1 MSQID
6 NNFLNLLLRLEQAET
21 PTTLFLKS
29 LIYLNPINMTISKH
43 ILFFNQISISDIGKV
58 GGKNASLGEMYC
70 RLNPIGIKIPNGFA
84 VTAEGYRLF
93 RKENNL
99 EKPLEDLLLSLDT
112 KEYSNLSSIG
122 EKARNLIL
130 SATIPEEIGNDI
142 RAAYQELCKQCEIN
156 NLDVAVRSSATS
168 EDLPSAS
175 FAGRMESFLNISGE
189 KQLLD
194 AVRRCYA
201 SLFTDRAIKYRHD
214 MGFTAMDI
222 AISVGVQQ
230 MVRSDKASSGV
241 AFTLDPDSGFKNVIV
256 INGTF
261 GLGENIVQGR
271 VTPDEWV
278 VFKPTLFNKKRNP
291 ILKSRCGQ
299 KEFTMI
305 YSDKAEIASAEKT
318 IVNIVTP
325 LTERNK
331 FSLNGSEVIKLA
343 QWCQKIED
351 HYKKAMDIEWAKDG
365 LNDQLYI
372 VQARPETVHGKE
384 RKQTVEIY
392 SLKEK
397 NRLPE
402 GQGKL
407 LTSGIAL
414 GNKIISGKA
423 RILNNPQEG
432 NLLQQGEIL
441 ITDVTNPDWDPILK
455 KAAAIITNKGG
466 RTSHSAIVAR
476 ELGTVAVVGCGN
488 ATDVIKNGQEIT
500 VSCAEG
506 KDGNIYEGLLKWE
519 IKEQD
524 FSHLD
529 LPKTN
534 PMFILADPERA
545 FDLSFYPNKGV
556 GLMRME
562 FAISNTIKIHP
573 NALCEPEK
581 VTDEMTIST
590 IKELTKGYENGTDY
604 FVDKLAEAVSTVA
617 AAFYPKDVI
626 VRMSDFKS
634 NEYANLIGGK
644 YFEPE
649 EENPMI
655 GFRGASR
662 YYSDFYRRGFALECE
677 AMKKVRNEM
686 GLHNVKLMI
695 PFCRTVEEGKKVI
708 AEMAKNGLIQSENEL
723 EIYVMVEIPSNVLM
737 ADQFAQIFDGFS
749 IGSNDLTQ
757 LTLGLDRDSVL
768 VSFLFSEQ
776 NPAVK
781 SLIRETIH
789 AAKRNNIKVGLCGQA
804 PSDIPEFA
812 QFLVEEGIDSIS
824 FNPDALIKGIENIL
838 VAEKKNTVRI

>member
-1 MSQID
+1 M
-6 NNFLNLLLRLEQAET
+6 AT
-21 PTTLFLKS
+21 
-29 LIYLNPINMTISKH
+29 SKH
-43 ILFFNQISISDIGKV
+43 ILFFNQISITDIGKV

-70 RLNPIGIKIPNGFA
+70 QLNPIGINIPNGFA
-84 VTAEGYRLF
+84 VTAEGYRMF
-93 RKENNL
+93 RKANNL
-99 EKPLEDLLLSLDT
+99 DKTLEDLLLSLDT

-122 EKARNLIL
+122 EKARNHIL
-130 SATIPEEIGNDI
+130 SASIPEEINSEI
-142 RAAYQELCKQCEIN
+142 RVAYQELCKQCEIN

-189 KQLLD
+189 IQLLE

-214 MGFTAMDI
+214 MGFANMDI

-241 AFTLDPDSGFKNVIV
+241 AFTIDPDSGFKNAIV

-271 VTPDEWV
+271 VTPDEWM
-278 VFKPTLFNKKRNP
+278 VFKPTLFNKKLNP

-305 YSDKAEIASAEKT
+305 YSEKIEGASAEKT
-318 IVNIVTP
+318 IENIDTP
-325 LTERNK
+325 LADRNK
-331 FSLNGSEVIKLA
+331 FSLNPNEVVKLA

-372 VQARPETVHGKE
+372 VQARPETIHGKE

-392 SLKEK
+392 TLKEK
-397 NRLPE
+397 S
-402 GQGKL
+402 KV

-441 ITDVTNPDWDPILK
+441 VTDVTNPDWDPILK

-488 ATDVIKNGQEIT
+488 ATSVIKNGQEIT

-524 FSHLD
+524 FSHLA
-529 LPKTN
+529 LPKTD

-581 VTDEMTIST
+581 VTDEAAISA
-590 IKELTKGYENGTDY
+590 IKELTKGYENGVDY
-604 FVDKLAEAVSTVA
+604 FVEKLAEAVLTVA

-662 YYSDFYRRGFALECE
+662 YYSDFYRKGFALECE

-695 PFCRTVEEGKKVI
+695 PFCRTVEEGEKVI
-708 AEMAKNGLIQSENEL
+708 AEMAANGLTQGENEL
-723 EIYVMVEIPSNVLM
+723 EIYVMVEIPSNVLL
-737 ADQFAQIFDGFS
+737 ADQFAQLFDGFS

-757 LTLGLDRDSVL
+757 LTLGLDRDSAL

-781 SLIRETIH
+781 ALIRETIH

>member
-1 MSQID
+1 MA
-6 NNFLNLLLRLEQAET
+6 N
-21 PTTLFLKS
+21 
-29 LIYLNPINMTISKH
+29 SKH
-43 ILFFNQISISDIGKV
+43 ILFFNQISIADIAKV

-70 RLNPIGIKIPNGFA
+70 QLNPIGIKIPNGFA
-84 VTAEGYRLF
+84 VTADGYRLF

-130 SATIPEEIGNDI
+130 SATFPEEINVDI
-142 RAAYQELCKQCEIN
+142 RAAYQELCKQCNIN
-156 NLDVAVRSSATS
+156 YLDVAVRSSATS

-189 KQLLD
+189 KQLLE
-194 AVRRCYA
+194 AVLRCYA

-214 MGFTAMDI
+214 MGFVNMDI

-241 AFTLDPDSGFKNVIV
+241 AFTIDPDSGFRNVVV

-271 VTPDEWV
+271 ITPDEWV
-278 VFKPTLFNKKRNP
+278 VFKPTLFNKKLNP
-291 ILKSRCGQ
+291 ILKSRCGK

-305 YSDKAEIASAEKT
+305 YAENAPAVSADKT
-318 IVNIVTP
+318 IVNKDTP
-325 LTERNK
+325 LAEQNK
-331 FSLNGSEVIKLA
+331 FSLTDKEVIQLA
-343 QWCQKIED
+343 QWCQKIEN
-351 HYKKAMDIEWAKDG
+351 HYNKTMDVEWAKDG
-365 LNDQLYI
+365 LNDQIYI
-372 VQARPETVHGKE
+372 VQARPETIHGKA
-384 RKQTVEIY
+384 RKQILELY

-397 NRLPE
+397 GNVLA
-402 GQGKL
+402 
-407 LTSGIAL
+407 SGTAL
-414 GNKIISGKA
+414 GNKITSGKA
-423 RILNNPQEG
+423 RILNSPQEG

-441 ITDVTNPDWDPILK
+441 VTDVTNPDWDPILK
-455 KAAAIITNKGG
+455 KAGAIITNKGG

-488 ATDVIKNGQEIT
+488 ATSVIKTGQEIT

-506 KDGNIYEGLLKWE
+506 KEGYIYEGLLKWE

-524 FSHLD
+524 FSKLT
-529 LPKTN
+529 LPETD

-581 VTDEMTIST
+581 VTDEATISK

-604 FVDKLAEAVSTVA
+604 FVNKLAEAVSTVA

-662 YYSDFYRRGFALECE
+662 YYSDFYRKGFALECE

-708 AEMAKNGLIQSENEL
+708 AEMAKNGLVQGENLSDRQADEL
-723 EIYVMVEIPSNVLM
+723 EIYVMVEIPSNVLL
-737 ADQFAQIFDGFS
+737 ADEFAKIFDGFS

-757 LTLGLDRDSVL
+757 LTLGLDRDSSL

-781 SLIRETIH
+781 ALIRETIH

-804 PSDIPEFA
+804 PSDIPKFA

-824 FNPDALIKGIENIL
+824 FNPDAIIKGIENIL
-838 VAEKKNTVRI
+838 LAEKKNTVRI

>member
-122 EKARNLIL
+122 KKARNLIL
-130 SATIPEEIGNDI
+130 SATISEEIGNDI
-142 RAAYQELCKQCEIN
+142 RAAYQELCKHCEIN